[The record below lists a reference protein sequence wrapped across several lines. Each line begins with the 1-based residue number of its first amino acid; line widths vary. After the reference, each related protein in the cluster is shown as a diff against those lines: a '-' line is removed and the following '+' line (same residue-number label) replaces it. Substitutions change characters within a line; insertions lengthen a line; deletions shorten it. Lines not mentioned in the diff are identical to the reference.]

1 MSFWLAFSHI
11 GHLKS
16 KSMRVA
22 IALVGPLPFKTSLR
36 KKGKK
41 KDNQRSRR
49 FILAYTQLEDK
60 KLKAESSTKMKNTI
74 LNRLLFE

>member
-1 MSFWLAFSHI
+1 
-11 GHLKS
+11 
-16 KSMRVA
+16 MRVT
-22 IALVGPLPFKTSLR
+22 IALVGPLPFKTSPR
-36 KKGKK
+36 KKEKK

-60 KLKAESSTKMKNTI
+60 KLKAEPSTKMKNTI